1 MTTTK
6 EVICVGKIPEE
17 VVDYTENIS
26 CLSDMLRSHAKNLYE
41 DSNMI
46 MRDIMKAKTLL
57 GSDEVVECSE
67 TQDTLNAVAVR
78 LDKLRDAI
86 RDVFNDTYAL
96 ADLARSAYHKS
107 MVDSGLSG
115 TPCDPGGDC
124 V

>member
-1 MTTTK
+1 M
-6 EVICVGKIPEE
+6 CKIPEE

-26 CLSDMLRSHAKNLYE
+26 CLSDMLHGHAKNLYE

-46 MRDIMKAKTLL
+46 MREIMKAKTLL

-86 RDVFNDTYAL
+86 RDVFNYTYVL
-96 ADLARSAYHKS
+96 TGLARSAYNKS